1 MKSNVKSHN
10 RSILTCATAMWL
22 ACTLVAFDAHA
33 GDGIR
38 SETVKFADLNV
49 DTPAGAEALYGRI
62 HAAAWHVCQQPPGA
76 LQGARTCMKRAE
88 SDAIGKVNAP
98 LLTEFYQKKT
108 GSNPQTIIAN
118 R

>member
-1 MKSNVKSHN
+1 
-10 RSILTCATAMWL
+10 MWL
-22 ACTLVAFDAHA
+22 ACGLVAFDAHA
-33 GDGIR
+33 GDAVR

-49 DTPAGAEALYGRI
+49 GTPAGVEALYGRI
-62 HAAAWHVCQQPPGA
+62 HAAAWHVCQQSSYE
-76 LQGARTCMKRAE
+76 LLGARTCMRRAE

-108 GSNPQTIIAN
+108 GSPQTIIAN